1 MKTPETDDFIMHKTA
16 LMPDGAVATKM
27 RQLEIERNEARKER
41 DELMQLLIDATT
53 EYDSEGYISTET
65 LIASDK
71 LISNIK
77 STK

>member
-1 MKTPETDDFIMHKTA
+1 MNTPETDE
-16 LMPDGAVATKM
+16 LEYEQECNYQVAWEDHCRKFETD
-27 RQLEIERNEARKER
+27 RNEARQQR

-71 LISNIK
+71 LISSIK
-77 STK
+77 STQ